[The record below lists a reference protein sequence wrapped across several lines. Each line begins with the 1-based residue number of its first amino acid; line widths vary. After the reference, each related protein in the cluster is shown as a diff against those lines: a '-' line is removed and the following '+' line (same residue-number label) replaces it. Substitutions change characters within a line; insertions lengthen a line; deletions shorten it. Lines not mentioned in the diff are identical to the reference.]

1 MSGFTG
7 FSDAGLQFLADLRA
21 NNNREWFNDHKQ
33 AYRDEIIEPA
43 LDLIVALGGR
53 LQSIYP
59 DLNFDT
65 RTNGAGSLMRIYRDT
80 RFSKDKTPYKT
91 NVGIVFWQG
100 EGKKM
105 ERPGFY
111 LHIAPE
117 DAWMGGGWY
126 IFPKTALESYR
137 EAVADET
144 RGAALAATLAQLEA
158 QGYEIWGD
166 RYKRVPHG
174 YSQDHPRAELLKY
187 KGIFAKGQDLS
198 QADLTSPT
206 LVDRCYDICAGVVS
220 LQEWLGGIG

>member
-1 MSGFTG
+1 MSQFNG
-7 FSDAGLQFLADLRA
+7 FSDTGLQFLADLRA
-21 NNNREWFNDHKQ
+21 NNNREWFDEHKQ
-33 AYRDEIIEPA
+33 VYKEEIVEPA
-43 LDLIVALGGR
+43 LDFIVDLGGR
-53 LQSIYP
+53 LRSIYT

-65 RTNGAGSLMRIYRDT
+65 RTNGAGSLMRIYRDI
-80 RFSKDKTPYKT
+80 RFSKDKTPYRT

-111 LHIAPE
+111 LHIDAE

-126 IFPKTALESYR
+126 IFTKAVLESYR

-144 RGAALAATLAQLEA
+144 GGAALAATLAQLKA

-166 RYKRVPHG
+166 RYKRVPQG
-174 YSQDHPRAELLKY
+174 YPQDHPRAELLMY
-187 KGIFAKGQDLS
+187 KGIFAKGQDIS
-198 QADLTSPT
+198 RTDLTSPA

-220 LQEWLGGIG
+220 LQEWLGRIG